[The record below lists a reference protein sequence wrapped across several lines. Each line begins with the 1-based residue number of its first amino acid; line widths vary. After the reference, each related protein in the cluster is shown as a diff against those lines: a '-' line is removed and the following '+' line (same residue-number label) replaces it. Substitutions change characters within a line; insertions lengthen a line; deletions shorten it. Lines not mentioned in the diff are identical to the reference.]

1 MQHPNAFKTAI
12 AARQRQI
19 GLWLS
24 MADSV
29 AAEIC
34 ATAGFDWFLIDG
46 EHAPNDLRTILA
58 QLQTLAAFPVEPVV
72 RPPVGEAWIIKQ
84 LLDAGARSLLVPMV
98 DTAEQARELVSM
110 TRYPPHGIRGVGAR
124 MARASRFGARS
135 DYIAKAKDEMCLLV
149 QVETAGALRQIE
161 AIAAVE
167 GVDGIFVGPSD
178 LAASMGHPGNPAHPE
193 VRAAVEDALRRIA
206 AAGKP
211 AGIVSF
217 NADDTQRFIDLDTM
231 FVAVGAD
238 AAILA
243 DGTRALINRFKKP
256 LQ

>member
-1 MQHPNAFKTAI
+1 
-12 AARQRQI
+12 
-19 GLWLS
+19 L
-24 MADSV
+24 
-29 AAEIC
+29 
-34 ATAGFDWFLIDG
+34 
-46 EHAPNDLRTILA
+46 
-58 QLQTLAAFPVEPVV
+58 
-72 RPPVGEAWIIKQ
+72 
-84 LLDAGARSLLVPMV
+84 
-98 DTAEQARELVSM
+98 
-110 TRYPPHGIRGVGAR
+110 
-124 MARASRFGARS
+124 ARASRFGARS

-149 QVETAGALRQIE
+149 QVETAGALGQIE

-193 VRAAVEDALRRIA
+193 VRTAVEDALRRIA

>member
-72 RPPVGEAWIIKQ
+72 RPPIGEAWIIKQ

-98 DTAEQARELVSM
+98 DTAEQARDLVSM

-124 MARASRFGARS
+124 MARASQFGARS

-149 QVETAGALRQIE
+149 QVETAAALGQIE

-178 LAASMGHPGNPAHPE
+178 LAASMGHTGNPAHPE
-193 VRAAVEDALRRIA
+193 VRAAVEDALRRIS

-243 DGTRALINRFKKP
+243 DGTRALIKRFKKP
-256 LQ
+256 VQ